1 MTGGAWTGRVVL
13 AAALAALAPL
23 PVPASS
29 ATAQDAPAL
38 EAGKKVYDQH
48 CAQCHGEKGDGQG
61 PGALHLK
68 PPPRDF
74 TTGKFKLRT
83 TPSGALPTDDDLKR
97 VVRLGMPY
105 TSMPPWKNLSD
116 AEVDA
121 VVQYL
126 KGFYAGFKDPEQAPK
141 PIALGKAPASTRESV
156 EKGKELYVSL
166 GCVRC
171 HGETGRG
178 EGPAAP
184 TLKDELGH
192 PLKAADLTQ
201 RWTFRGGP
209 TREDVFRTF
218 STGLNGTPM
227 PSFYDSVSEPDRW
240 ALTDYVYS
248 LGESDTPGYST
259 LLVARPLEDEI
270 DPANADALFEAAARA
285 RFPLVGQIVQEDR
298 AFAPAATSL
307 EVRAIYDA
315 QRIAFQVRWHDIRAD
330 TGGTNSPALDVPH
343 AEEAFA
349 APAEAELASGGGDFW
364 GEAQAPAA
372 PAPAAGGGDDFWGE
386 PAGAGEAADAGPA
399 AEFSD
404 AVAIQ
409 LPQQQPDG
417 IAKPYFLFGDGQH
430 PVDLWFLDLAGQ
442 KVRQFTGRGSGAGL
456 TALEG
461 GEVTASGRYEAGLW
475 STVFV
480 RDLRSTN
487 GVTFA
492 EGQYLPIAF
501 SVWDGTARE
510 RGNRRALTQWFYVYL
525 PPREKPSP
533 LGPMAKAASSV
544 LALELLVVAALYRR
558 RRGGTA
564 AG

>member
-1 MTGGAWTGRVVL
+1 MRGRAETGAAGKGRGVL
-13 AAALAALAPL
+13 VAALAALAPL
-23 PVPASS
+23 LVPASS
-29 ATAQDAPAL
+29 ATAQDSPAL
-38 EAGKKVYDQH
+38 EAGRKVYDQH
-48 CAQCHGEKGDGQG
+48 CAQCHGEKGDGRG
-61 PGALHLK
+61 PGAAHLR
-68 PPPRDF
+68 PAPRDF

-83 TPSGALPTDDDLKR
+83 TPSGALPTDDDLER

-105 TSMPPWKNLSD
+105 TSMPPWPRLSD
-116 AEVDA
+116 AEVTA

-126 KGFYAGFKDPEQAPK
+126 KTFYEGFQDPAQAPK
-141 PIALGKAPASTRESV
+141 PIALGKAPAATKESV

-171 HGETGRG
+171 HGEAGRG

-209 TREDVFRTF
+209 SREDIFRTF

-248 LGESDTPGYST
+248 LGDGDAPGYST
-259 LLVARPLEDEI
+259 LVVARPLEDEI
-270 DPANADALFEAAARA
+270 DPTSADALFEGAARA
-285 RFPLVGQIVQEDR
+285 RLPLVGQIVEPGR

-307 EVRAIYDA
+307 EVRAVYDA
-315 QRIAFQVRWHDIRAD
+315 QRIAFQLRWHDIRAD
-330 TGGTNSPALDVPH
+330 TSATNSPTLEVPL
-343 AEEAFA
+343 ADESLA
-349 APAEAELASGGGDFW
+349 APAAAEPAAEGGDFW
-364 GEAQAPAA
+364 GEEQAPAA
-372 PAPAAGGGDDFWGE
+372 APAAGGDDFWGE
-386 PAGAGEAADAGPA
+386 APAGGEAAGSGPA

-430 PVDLWFLDLAGQ
+430 PVDLWFLDLAGK
-442 KVRQFTGRGSGAGL
+442 KVRQFAGRGSGAGL
-456 TALEG
+456 TPLEAR
-461 GEVTASGRYEAGLW
+461 EVTATARYEAGVW
-475 STVFV
+475 TATFA

-487 GVTFA
+487 GVSFA
-492 EGQYLPIAF
+492 EGQYLPVAF

-533 LGPMAKAASSV
+533 AGPMAKAALSV
-544 LALELLVVAALYRR
+544 LLLELLVVAGLRR
-558 RRGGTA
+558 RSS
-564 AG
+564 